1 MANEAVTRGRE
12 GRVCSRRC
20 PEAQAQARV
29 TRHLAKREYPIG
41 GQYCCPLF
49 LVKVSPRWSTIACFG
64 KRKALV
70 PCAKARVAAE
80 MRRRPAALIAFLG
93 YASVMSGPH
102 LLLLDTFFE
111 GPRSYPPYERECGE
125 WSLKCTVRATLC
137 AAF

>member
-1 MANEAVTRGRE
+1 MQPPVPGSAGASAGDSPLGDE
-12 GRVCSRRC
+12 GGS
-20 PEAQAQARV
+20 
-29 TRHLAKREYPIG
+29 IG

-49 LVKVSPRWSTIACFG
+49 LVKVNPRWSTIACFG